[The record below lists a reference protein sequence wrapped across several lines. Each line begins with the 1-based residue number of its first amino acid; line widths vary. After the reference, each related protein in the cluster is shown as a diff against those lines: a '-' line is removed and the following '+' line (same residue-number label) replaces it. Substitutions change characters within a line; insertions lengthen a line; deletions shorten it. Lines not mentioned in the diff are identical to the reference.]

1 MLDDDLWRA
10 NPGLVVLRMPAWGL
24 DGAWRDRPGFAQTME
39 QVTGLAWVTGHEEG
53 APIVPRGPCDPLGGL
68 HAVFAL
74 LTALEHRD
82 RTGEGM
88 VVEAPLV
95 ESALNVAAEQVAVY
109 RATGELLGR
118 EGNRSRF
125 AAPQNVYRVGDGD
138 RWLALAVQTDEQW
151 SALRGALGDPE
162 WARDPGFADAAGRR
176 GAHDAI
182 DQELAAAFATAD
194 RDELVARLCDAGVPV
209 APVVNPRVVVDNE
222 QHAAAR
228 LLRAGRPPGGGDGA
242 HPRLPRGLGRAGR
255 ALAPARRAAAR
266 PTQRRGAGGAGR
278 RRRPARGAGGGRR
291 DR

>member
-1 MLDDDLWRA
+1 
-10 NPGLVVLRMPAWGL
+10 MPAWGL

-74 LTALEHRD
+74 LTALELRE

-95 ESALNVAAEQVAVY
+95 ESALNIAAEQVAVY

-138 RWLALAVQTDEQW
+138 RWLALAVETDEQW
-151 SALRGALGDPE
+151 SALRGVLGDPE
-162 WARDPGFADAAGRR
+162 WARNPGFAHAAGRR
-176 GAHDAI
+176 DAHDAI
-182 DQELAAAFATAD
+182 DDELATAFATAD
-194 RDELVARLCDAGVPV
+194 RDELVTRLCDAGVPV

-222 QHAAAR
+222 QHAAR
-228 LLRAGRPPGGGDGA
+228 GFYEPVVHPVAGEVRIPGFPAVWDVRP
-242 HPRLPRGLGRAGR
+242 
-255 ALAPARRAAAR
+255 APWHQRAAPLLGQHNAEVLGELGVDGEQLVTLAADGVIGDR
-266 PTQRRGAGGAGR
+266 PVG
-278 RRRPARGAGGGRR
+278 
-291 DR
+291 